1 MSTSINQRIKKL
13 RKQLELNQTEFGK
26 VIGLTQAGVSWIER
40 EGNAVI
46 DQNVQLI
53 CEKFHVRRSWL
64 LEGEGEMFVTHTKQD
79 ELMAWAARVSEGPHD
94 DFPYRLADTLARMD
108 EPQWQLLEQ
117 IFDSIMAGKDILAAS
132 DSVRASA
139 VDRRTDMHRQ
149 LDDAIDA
156 EEEAAE
162 AFSSTVS
169 STTSPSHKK

>member
-1 MSTSINQRIKKL
+1 MQTINDRIRAL
-13 RKQLELNQTEFGK
+13 RRHLELSQSEFGK
-26 VIGLTQAGVSWIER
+26 QIGLKQGAISKLEKS
-40 EGNAVI
+40 GNLVI

-117 IFDSIMAGKDILAAS
+117 IFDSIMAGKDILPAS
-132 DSVRASA
+132 DSVR
-139 VDRRTDMHRQ
+139 VNRRTDLHRQ

-156 EEEAAE
+156 EEEAA
-162 AFSSTVS
+162 AASSSTAS
-169 STTSPSHKK
+169 NTTSLSHKK